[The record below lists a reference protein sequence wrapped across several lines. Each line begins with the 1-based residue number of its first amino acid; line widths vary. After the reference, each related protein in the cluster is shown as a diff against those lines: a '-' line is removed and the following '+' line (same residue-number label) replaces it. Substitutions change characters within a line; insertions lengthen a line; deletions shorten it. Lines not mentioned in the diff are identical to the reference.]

1 MSAQGRLAAAEAAGA
16 ATPVLR
22 LRGLTKQFGAITAVR
37 GLDLDLYP
45 GEVFGFLGPN
55 GAGKSTTI
63 GMILGLIRPTA
74 GTVEA
79 FGLDLSRHR
88 WEVLRRV
95 GAVVETPAFY
105 GHLSGRDNLRA
116 IALAVG
122 GVPERR
128 IDELLELVGLADRAR
143 DKFKTYSLGMKQRL
157 GIASTLLAD
166 PQLVLLD
173 EPTNGLDPAGQREV
187 RELIPR
193 LAAEG
198 RTVLLASHL
207 LYEVQQVCQRVAI
220 LQRGELVAA
229 GRVEELLRQGRRL
242 EVEVRPEELDR
253 AQEILSRL
261 PGVESVERRDGRLL
275 LGAAPELGRTVN
287 LALAREG
294 IFANQL
300 RLVENTLEE
309 YFLQLTGEEG
319 NGDQRPA
326 Q

>member
-1 MSAQGRLAAAEAAGA
+1 MTAEERAATAAAGNDAA
-16 ATPVLR
+16 PVLR
-22 LRGLTKQFGAITAVR
+22 LRGLTKQFGAVTAVR
-37 GLDLDLYP
+37 DLDLDLYP

-63 GMILGLIRPTA
+63 GMILGLVRPTS
-74 GTVEA
+74 GTIEA
-79 FGLDLSRHR
+79 FGLDFRRHR
-88 WEVLRRV
+88 WEVLRRI
-95 GAVVETPAFY
+95 GAVVEFPAFY

-122 GVPERR
+122 GVPDSR
-128 IDELLELVGLADRAR
+128 IDALLELVGLADRAR

-157 GIASTLLAD
+157 GIASTLLTD
-166 PQLVLLD
+166 PRLILLD

-220 LQRGELVAA
+220 LQRGRLLAV
-229 GRVEELLRQGRRL
+229 GRVDELLQQGRRL

-253 AQEILSRL
+253 AVEILRGL
-261 PGVESVERRDGRLL
+261 PGVDGVERRDARLL
-275 LGAAPELGRTVN
+275 VQAPAEMGRTVN

-300 RLVENTLEE
+300 RFVENTLEE
-309 YFLQLTGEEG
+309 YFLQLTGEDAA
-319 NGDQRPA
+319 GDQRPA
-326 Q
+326 